1 MELEKIV
8 IDGIENIYNLSVVR
22 KELRKSVN
30 EPWKATPPWKRYQKK
45 LIEDLAVL
53 SKYREQAIMF
63 PQFEKLSGVDN
74 LYSIRHPETLK
85 NVRVLYTITDDSYV
99 ILLLVFLEKSSS
111 DYQVAI
117 KKAKERIQWLKDD

>member
-1 MELEKIV
+1 
-8 IDGIENIYNLSVVR
+8 
-22 KELRKSVN
+22 
-30 EPWKATPPWKRYQKK
+30 
-45 LIEDLAVL
+45 
-53 SKYREQAIMF
+53 MF